1 MKYLKIKKGHDH
13 LFVIF
18 DERFEKGE
26 SFSKTY
32 FDIQNKLCASTWYGC
47 SVISFF
53 DSGALSIKKPFGNG
67 LGPLVEELI

>member
-1 MKYLKIKKGHDH
+1 MKYLKIKKGHEH

-18 DERFEKGE
+18 DECFEKGE

-32 FDIQNKLCASTWYGC
+32 FDVQNKLCASTWYGC

-53 DSGALSIKKPFGNG
+53 ESGALSIKKRFKDS
-67 LGPLVEELI
+67 LRPLVEELI